1 MKAFNEVYG
10 SPKAKVYPQTC
21 RSNYNG
27 KGEILNKGVRAVLM
41 TENISKKP
49 GQLDKSPLRG
59 EDFDDPKTCKYF
71 LDHDKR
77 SRSLMNHFSL
87 RKKKKYEPWSQNK
100 S

>member
-10 SPKAKVYPQTC
+10 GPKAKVYPQTC

-49 GQLDKSPLRG
+49 GQLCKSPLREG
-59 EDFDDPKTCKYF
+59 DFDDPKTCKYF
-71 LDHDKR
+71 LDHDNR
-77 SRSLMNHFSL
+77 SQSLSNHFSQ